1 MANGTN
7 APNTE
12 TTRTT
17 RPNAR
22 RRGARRAGGD
32 DAGIKAL
39 ARSTDDV
46 PPNFNLLV
54 VFALGLLRALL
65 RKMSGT
71 RRTFASASGVG
82 APGRRL
88 SAFFSRARR
97 IARRER
103 ASRRARLGECRLMR
117 VSTCFRT
124 P

>member
-17 RPNAR
+17 RPERASAR
-22 RRGARRAGGD
+22 GEAGG
-32 DAGIKAL
+32 AATTRGIKAL

-97 IARRER
+97 IARRG
-103 ASRRARLGECRLMR
+103 ALLAARDSGS
-117 VSTCFRT
+117 VD
-124 P
+124 